1 MKRKIINLFV
11 SHYGGDE
18 DKIEPLK
25 ELLRNKG
32 YVIRDD
38 SVKESE
44 PNNASAPDYI
54 KSQILGPR
62 IKWAGCIVVL
72 IGPKTASRE
81 WVDWEINYA
90 EKQGKRII
98 GVFLQGAKDSDVPEA
113 LESYGSA
120 LVGWNSNKIAD
131 AIEGENIWVKADG
144 TNRPENY
151 TSRVTC

>member
-1 MKRKIINLFV
+1 MKQKMINLFA

-18 DKIEPLK
+18 NKIESLK

-32 YVIRDD
+32 YIIRDD

-44 PNNASAPDYI
+44 PNNASSPDYI
-54 KSQILGPR
+54 KSQILAPR
-62 IKWAGCIVVL
+62 IKWAGCVVVL

-98 GVFLQGAKDSDVPEA
+98 GIFLQDAKDSDVPNA
-113 LESYGSA
+113 LENYGSA
-120 LVGWNSNKIAD
+120 LVGWNSSKIAD
-131 AIEGENIWVKADG
+131 AIEGEDLWIKADG
-144 TNRPENY
+144 TERPENY
-151 TSRVTC
+151 ISRSTC